1 MKFKKLAL
9 CSLVLSSVALT
20 GCGAVS
26 GTVGVVGDGL
36 AVAGSTIGG
45 VVAEGAKGVVSVGGA
60 IASGAVSGVKKVGEV
75 TVDVAESAIDT
86 VKAGSEKV
94 NAIVKNTS
102 EAKNNLTTSKLQPLT
117 QDSPLANFKLAGG
130 DGKYEINTNKN
141 FVLVKDTETQKT
153 HLYSTG
159 IRFVEESNGQIQR
172 LYLTGYEYHGKGK
185 VVIDTKN
192 TSYFESNGLNTPMTV
207 SLPQPLTASSV
218 DYVAKFHESMK
229 EAVSGKSDVKKDRK
243 VAKKANKKA
252 KFTKN
257 GKGKKAKWKNAQPKQ
272 QSKNTIDWEAAS
284 KQDLNAKYIAVEAKG
299 KEVAKEV
306 AKTEVEAV
314 KTEAK
319 GIIETVVEKG
329 KDAVEA
335 VAETVKEAV
344 K

>member
-26 GTVGVVGDGL
+26 GTVGIVGDGL
-36 AVAGSTIGG
+36 AVAGGTIGG

-60 IASGAVSGVKKVGEV
+60 VVDGAVSGVKKVGKV
-75 TVDVAESAIDT
+75 TTDVAESAIDT
-86 VKAGSEKV
+86 VKAGGEKV
-94 NAIVKNTS
+94 NTIVKNTS
-102 EAKNNLTTSKLQPLT
+102 ETKTNLTTSKLQPLT

-130 DGKYEINTNKN
+130 EGKYEINTNKN

-192 TSYFESNGLNTPMTV
+192 TSYFESNGLSTPMTV

-229 EAVSGKSDVKKDRK
+229 EAVSEKSDVKKDRK

-284 KQDLNAKYIAVEAKG
+284 KQDPNAKYIAVEAKG
-299 KEVAKEV
+299 KEV